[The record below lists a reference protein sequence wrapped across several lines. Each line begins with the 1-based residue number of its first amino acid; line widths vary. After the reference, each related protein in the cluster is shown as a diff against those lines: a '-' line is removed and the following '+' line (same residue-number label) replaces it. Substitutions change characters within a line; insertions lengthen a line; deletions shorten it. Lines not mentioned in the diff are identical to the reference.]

1 MVNAEVVIHEYKEFA
16 NEISMKLAKVGC
28 AVSLL
33 ETVECLVENIP
44 GEGGAHALRIASESL
59 YAAKDYLNLA
69 YEDLANLAG
78 NANLRNFD

>member
-1 MVNAEVVIHEYKEFA
+1 MVNAKVVIHEYKEFA

-33 ETVECLVENIP
+33 ESVVCLVENIP

-78 NANLRNFD
+78 NENLRNFD